1 MTITEM
7 GKPSVPMIEHRVE
20 EVIEPVAPTE
30 NNDLQ
35 IPELYE
41 SSVQMKDRHRVE
53 EIIESMRLAGSD
65 ALQVMSDFDMTLTRF
80 AYNGTRCPTCHNI
93 LDNSVLISGD
103 CKKMLKDLL
112 NKYYPIEFDAS
123 RTVEEKV
130 PHMVD
135 WWTKAHELLIEQKI
149 QKDQLARVVKDS
161 NAMLRTD
168 YEFFFDHLD
177 KKKIP
182 LVIFSAGIGD
192 VLEEVIIQAGV
203 FHSNIMV
210 FSNYMD
216 FDEKGTLQGFKG
228 KLIHTFNKNGLTLV
242 ESNHFPKLRDR
253 HNVLLLGDS
262 LGDLNMVEGLPDT
275 DNILKIG
282 FLNDKVE
289 DWRESYLDRY
299 DIVLEKDETMDV
311 PNAILRYI
319 TGHQ

>member
-1 MTITEM
+1 MTIAEM
-7 GKPSVPMIEHRVE
+7 GKPSVPRREHRVE
-20 EVIEPVAPTE
+20 EVIEPVAPAG

-35 IPELYE
+35 ISQLYK
-41 SSVQMKDRHRVE
+41 SSVRMKDPRRVV
-53 EIIESMRLAGSD
+53 EIIESMRLAGSST
-65 ALQVMSDFDMTLTRF
+65 LQVISDFDMTLTRF
-80 AYNGTRCPTCHNI
+80 ACNGTRCPTCHNI
-93 LDNSVLISGD
+93 LDNSALISGD
-103 CKKMLKDLL
+103 CKKMLRELL
-112 NKYYPIEFDAS
+112 DKYYPIEFDAS
-123 RTVEEKV
+123 LTVEEKV

-135 WWTKAHELLIEQKI
+135 WWTKAHKLLIEQKI
-149 QKDQLARVVKDS
+149 QKDLLARAVKDS
-161 NAMLRTD
+161 NAMLRDD
-168 YEFFFDHLD
+168 YKLFFDHLLED
-177 KKKIP
+177 DIP

-192 VLEEVIIQAGV
+192 VLEEVIRQAGV

-216 FDEKGTLQGFKG
+216 FDAMGTLQAFKG

-242 ESNHFPKLRDR
+242 ESSHFPRLRDR

-262 LGDLNMVEGLPDT
+262 LGDLNMVDGLPDT

-289 DWRESYLDRY
+289 EWREPYMNSY

-311 PNAILRYI
+311 PNAILNYI

>member
-1 MTITEM
+1 MNRRCMHHICCFNKFTC
-7 GKPSVPMIEHRVE
+7 
-20 EVIEPVAPTE
+20 
-30 NNDLQ
+30 
-35 IPELYE
+35 

-80 AYNGTRCPTCHNI
+80 AYNGARCPTCYAI
-93 LDNSVLISGD
+93 LEDSVLISGD

-130 PHMVD
+130 PDMVD

-161 NAMLRTD
+161 NAMLRKE
-168 YEFFFDHLD
+168 YKFFFDHLD
-177 KKKIP
+177 KKEIP

-216 FDEKGTLQGFKG
+216 FDEKG
-228 KLIHTFNKNGLTLV
+228 
-242 ESNHFPKLRDR
+242 
-253 HNVLLLGDS
+253 
-262 LGDLNMVEGLPDT
+262 LPDT

-289 DWRESYLDRY
+289 DWRESYLNRY

>member
-1 MTITEM
+1 
-7 GKPSVPMIEHRVE
+7 
-20 EVIEPVAPTE
+20 VA
-30 NNDLQ
+30 Q
-35 IPELYE
+35 EL
-41 SSVQMKDRHRVE
+41 
-53 EIIESMRLAGSD
+53 
-65 ALQVMSDFDMTLTRF
+65 VMSDFDMTLTRF
-80 AYNGTRCPTCHNI
+80 AYNGARCPTCYAI
-93 LDNSVLISGD
+93 LEDSVLISGD

-130 PHMVD
+130 PDMVD

-161 NAMLRTD
+161 NAMLRKE
-168 YEFFFDHLD
+168 YKFFFDHLD
-177 KKKIP
+177 KKEIP

-216 FDEKGTLQGFKG
+216 FDEK
-228 KLIHTFNKNGLTLV
+228 
-242 ESNHFPKLRDR
+242 
-253 HNVLLLGDS
+253 
-262 LGDLNMVEGLPDT
+262 
-275 DNILKIG
+275 
-282 FLNDKVE
+282 VE
-289 DWRESYLDRY
+289 DWRESYLNRY